1 MAVDVDRLRLALY
14 RLRMC
19 YNTLTAVYRD
29 AKTMNILGSNPHDLA
44 MEIRMAAKNVATAL
58 IIVREALSMVE
69 RGVTEVR
76 ELLEVAS
83 NMLSHVIDARYE
95 LKILAATADV
105 GPPRTVTAE
114 TVTKAEEEAMK
125 MIEKDMP

>member
-1 MAVDVDRLRLALY
+1 MLDTDRLKLVMY
-14 RLRMC
+14 RLKMC
-19 YNTLTAVYRD
+19 YNTLVAVYRD

-58 IIVREALSMVE
+58 IIVREVLSMVE

-83 NMLSHVIDARYE
+83 SMLSHVIDARYE
-95 LKILAATADV
+95 LKVPATAADA
-105 GPPRTVTAE
+105 GPPRTVAAE
-114 TVTKAEEEAMK
+114 TVAKAEEEAMK